1 VAFEIG
7 YKIQNLI
14 YLVFYNMYT
23 PPQPY
28 DKKLCSGFLAARME
42 LGAALI
48 FLVVPSPESVHD
60 TAARHPGMWK
70 FKAKWRPKR
79 TSLAVQDMVEAR
91 NRALRYALRKLY
103 TTHYLLQQR
112 ADCGIW
118 EYFCMLKLVAFLGQ
132 SRSRSIA

>member
-1 VAFEIG
+1 
-7 YKIQNLI
+7 
-14 YLVFYNMYT
+14 MYT
-23 PPQPY
+23 SPQPY
-28 DKKLCSGFLAARME
+28 DKKLCSRFLAARME

-60 TAARHPGMWK
+60 TAACQLGMWK

-91 NRALRYALRKLY
+91 NRALRYRSPKTVHHALSPTAARRLW
-103 TTHYLLQQR
+103 HL
-112 ADCGIW
+112 GI
-118 EYFCMLKLVAFLGQ
+118 FCMLKLVAFLGQ